1 MQKEDVGLKEPT
13 AGDRGRH
20 PGDTP
25 CREQPAK
32 VNKAQL
38 RAGPCRRGERR
49 ASPALTPRPGCPLGA
64 SEAGLKGTAQI
75 RAPQQVV

>member
-1 MQKEDVGLKEPT
+1 MQKGEMTTWTRDQMQKEDVALKKPT

-32 VNKAQL
+32 VNKAQV
-38 RAGPCRRGERR
+38 RAGPRRRGERR
-49 ASPALTPRPGCPLGA
+49 ASAPLTPQPG
-64 SEAGLKGTAQI
+64 
-75 RAPQQVV
+75 